1 MLVSNEFWIPLFG
14 RRLMVVVGVNQSSK
28 KEEKKYGNKKGK
40 TFFKEMKE
48 I

>member
-1 MLVSNEFWIPLFG
+1 MPLFG

-28 KEEKKYGNKKGK
+28 KEEKNKYGNKKAK